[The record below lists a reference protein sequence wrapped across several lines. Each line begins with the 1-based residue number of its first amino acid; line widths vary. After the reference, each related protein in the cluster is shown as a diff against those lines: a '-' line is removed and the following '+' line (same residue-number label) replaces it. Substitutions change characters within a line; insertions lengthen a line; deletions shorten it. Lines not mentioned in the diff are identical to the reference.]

1 MLSKFHIERSLGSKS
16 RCVRDKIP
24 YIDLGP
30 SHFLEGYIYTPLRNK
45 SFHEVS
51 ARSPCVY
58 CEKSRYGKVSRV
70 PASDYGATTQKEISG
85 MSNADLAKREAQEG
99 FASTTASHLSLD
111 NTLSISQK
119 GEILAEAYTQTAER
133 KLHMAESSPTPSLKE
148 AYLSESKRSE
158 KIAQGLTR
166 AAKKS
171 RDL

>member
-1 MLSKFHIERSLGSKS
+1 MKESAVS
-16 RCVRDKIP
+16 
-24 YIDLGP
+24 YIDKR
-30 SHFLEGYIYTPLRNK
+30 IQQT
-45 SFHEVS
+45 
-51 ARSPCVY
+51 
-58 CEKSRYGKVSRV
+58 RV

-85 MSNADLAKREAQEG
+85 MSNADLARREAQEG

-119 GEILAEAYTQTAER
+119 GEILAEAYAQTAER

-166 AAKKS
+166 AAERS
-171 RDL
+171 QNS